1 MFIENSRCHPG
12 QCRLT
17 IAGMMTHMC
26 VEAAT
31 RTATDMG
38 FETVLIHD
46 ACATR
51 DLKFGDDIIAAKD
64 VHLST
69 LSTLRAYARIQ
80 STAEFLGE

>member
-1 MFIENSRCHPG
+1 LEYLQEMGINE
-12 QCRLT
+12 LV

-31 RTATDMG
+31 RSADDLG
-38 FETVLIHD
+38 FRTILVHD

-51 DLKFGDDIIAAKD
+51 DLKFGDDIIKARD

-69 LSTLRAYARIQ
+69 LSTLRAYAEII
-80 STAEFLGE
+80 SAEEYLAR